1 MARRK
6 SICCC
11 CTPYMAPSPVVPFF
25 SAPSGCVSTVSKG
38 ALPARNPV
46 SNDISPLSTVVNG
59 VCPCVVTNRAARL
72 SNLTGACPPPQPVQV
87 VTPPSVVQA
96 PVVPPVQAAPV
107 APPPVAAQPAPAP
120 QPPDSQPPTAISPT
134 QNAGCTGALG
144 SLNVPS
150 IVPNPYPCFSGVSP
164 LAAGAAESVLSNST
178 GAGVSP
184 LAAGLAEDV
193 ITTRQ
198 PDQIPTAPVV
208 TQPYGTTPTG
218 SSDGSYSAATPP
230 PTAPLSSPN
239 ITASSSEC
247 CCCLTPNQQKKLAN
261 NATNLQNAVTNSA
274 NVTKLNSASG
284 ISAQDRLNN
293 ILNSLPSSA
302 CYVKPAC
309 GDISRTAC
317 QVDRLNQTNV
327 QNSDAAKTAYISGLP
342 QECQQIYQAYV
353 KSLQDKCTF
362 GCILKDVAG
371 FGLSAFLG
379 PEIFGAMGLGSVGAA
394 AASGALSS
402 AITGGNP
409 IVGALTAGLGSE
421 ASALLP
427 SVLNPVSNSIGDIT
441 GSQLVGNS
449 VANALGKGATSA
461 AIAGLTGGCVGRAAL
476 TGAVAGGLTPVATN
490 LAGYL
495 DPSGTQAAQ
504 NVLGSTIGTAAGY
517 KLTGGSAAQGALA
530 GLESGL
536 IGNAKGLMKCGLFVN
551 QPNSNN
557 DNQDTSTS
565 NDGLQEVVSTG
576 QRINDLNLDPTTGL
590 PVENQTS
597 NTSTDAKTSPLDT
610 VNTGNNDNQDTST
623 SNDGLQ
629 EVVSTGQRINDLNLD
644 PVTGLPISPSGG
656 SEATQPQN
664 DLQEVTT
671 TASRIPDIN
680 VDPVTIPTTST
691 SQPVS
696 SSPLNDTEITV
707 TGSKTPTETPPEDV
721 TPVLPTIDPKDLN
734 FPKPDTVTT
743 DTPKVSVG
751 TASQTGSGT
760 GGGSGSGG
768 LGGLGGSGA
777 LKSIAPLVDIYGQT
791 GDPKILEDIQQMVSQ
806 NTPKSDKGESRELED
821 LVMGKKN
828 YYDETEN
835 SAKGGLVGYASG
847 GSSGQFGS
855 LFSSVNMF
863 CCTSPQWSPSM
874 KNNVLTYQGTGGKK
888 PNFLLPMHLCTGS
901 AQGHAKGGALPSH
914 YREAAP
920 EGHHPEFITGLTGFY
935 ACGGGTGQSDDI
947 PAMLHDGDYVM
958 DAETVSALGDGSSKA
973 GREVLEGFM
982 HKVPHKKV
990 IGGNPVPA
998 KIADGEYVFP
1008 AAFVTALGKGDNKAG
1023 AKILDGLREK
1033 LRAHKRAAPVNKIPP
1048 KAKSPLDYIK
1058 GAKG

>member
-1 MARRK
+1 
-6 SICCC
+6 
-11 CTPYMAPSPVVPFF
+11 MAPSPVVPFF

-87 VTPPSVVQA
+87 VTLPSVVQA

-150 IVPNPYPCFSGVSP
+150 IVPKPSPCFSGNSV
-164 LAAGAAESVLSNST
+164 LAAPPAVSNNTDAALSV
-178 GAGVSP
+178 GAGT
-184 LAAGLAEDV
+184 
-193 ITTRQ
+193 TTRQ
-198 PDQIPTAPVV
+198 PDQIAPTMPAVIANPQVCVSAQPTCRPHPTGGNAAAAFSGNCACVQAYLALCSNQRQLQDELGNNMAHLDANGNIVANVCHSFMNEVIPALAMAGVGAAFAPVIGGLLPGAATATAAATPINV
-208 TQPYGTTPTG
+208 ALSNAITSGVIGQAMGGCGLKSGLMAGVGAGLSAAAPYVSGITNTISGDISGGLQNLGLGACVSNTLG
-218 SSDGSYSAATPP
+218 SAAT
-230 PTAPLSSPN
+230 
-239 ITASSSEC
+239 
-247 CCCLTPNQQKKLAN
+247 
-261 NATNLQNAVTNSA
+261 
-274 NVTKLNSASG
+274 G
-284 ISAQDRLNN
+284 
-293 ILNSLPSSA
+293 
-302 CYVKPAC
+302 
-309 GDISRTAC
+309 
-317 QVDRLNQTNV
+317 
-327 QNSDAAKTAYISGLP
+327 
-342 QECQQIYQAYV
+342 
-353 KSLQDKCTF
+353 
-362 GCILKDVAG
+362 
-371 FGLSAFLG
+371 
-379 PEIFGAMGLGSVGAA
+379 
-394 AASGALSS
+394 
-402 AITGGNP
+402 
-409 IVGALTAGLGSE
+409 
-421 ASALLP
+421 
-427 SVLNPVSNSIGDIT
+427 
-441 GSQLVGNS
+441 
-449 VANALGKGATSA
+449 ALGKAATSA
-461 AIAGLTGGCVGRAAL
+461 GLAALTGGCIGKAAEAGAIAGGVSPLVNAGVGAAL
-476 TGAVAGGLTPVATN
+476 KDLCLTCCTAKTLAKIGASGLSQ
-490 LAGYL
+490 G
-495 DPSGTQAAQ
+495 AASS
-504 NVLGSTIGTAAGY
+504 L
-517 KLTGGSAAQGALA
+517 LGGSFGT

-536 IGNAKGLMKCGLFVN
+536 VTGAINAAKCAVKGLGANNPLCSMAQSSMNDYLANNPDNIDASIADMNLYGDMQNTLNAINGTTPDTTTQDLTPDEIASGLSTVSLDDIASGTDDAEQAAN
-551 QPNSNN
+551 QAISDY
-557 DNQDTSTS
+557 DN
-565 NDGLQEVVSTG
+565 E
-576 QRINDLNLDPTTGL
+576 P
-590 PVENQTS
+590 
-597 NTSTDAKTSPLDT
+597 
-610 VNTGNNDNQDTST
+610 
-623 SNDGLQ
+623 
-629 EVVSTGQRINDLNLD
+629 
-644 PVTGLPISPSGG
+644 
-656 SEATQPQN
+656 
-664 DLQEVTT
+664 QEVTVT
-671 TASRIPDIN
+671 STRIPDQTDITPVN
-680 VDPVTIPTTST
+680 VSDNSSASIP
-691 SQPVS
+691 QVS
-696 SSPLNDTEITV
+696 PSPLNDTEIVSSV
-707 TGSKTPTETPPEDV
+707 TNTPPPEDI

-768 LGGLGGSGA
+768 LGGSGA
-777 LKSIAPLVDIYGQT
+777 LKSISPLVAIYGQT

-828 YYDETEN
+828 YDDETEN

-874 KNNVLTYQGTGGKK
+874 RNNVLTYQGTGGKK

-1033 LRAHKRAAPVNKIPP
+1033 LRAHTVSYTHLTLPTKRIV
-1048 KAKSPLDYIK
+1048 
-1058 GAKG
+1058 

>member
-1 MARRK
+1 MARFN
-6 SICCC
+6 ICCGC
-11 CTPYMAPSPVVPFF
+11 CSPLGGRLSIVP
-25 SAPSGCVSTVSKG
+25 AIQGCSQTQNLG
-38 ALPARNPV
+38 ALPNLQQLAARGVDTPPQAN
-46 SNDISPLSTVVNG
+46 PLSCARPIVPVMRG
-59 VCPCVVTNRAARL
+59 VD
-72 SNLTGACPPPQPVQV
+72 SQPEASLQV
-87 VTPPSVVQA
+87 VIPKTSDSLPAHGPASAAAQANA
-96 PVVPPVQAAPV
+96 PVDPVTGL
-107 APPPVAAQPAPAP
+107 PVAALGNATVAADINQGKSVTPEQIASACAMQRAQVAANCNTCFMSKIVPALAMSGVGAAFAP
-120 QPPDSQPPTAISPT
+120 VIGGLLPGAATATAAATPINVALSNAITSGVIGQAMGGCGLKSGLMAGVGAGLSAAAPYVSGITNTISGDISGGL
-134 QNAGCTGALG
+134 QNLGLGACVSNTLGSAATGALG
-144 SLNVPS
+144 K
-150 IVPNPYPCFSGVSP
+150 
-164 LAAGAAESVLSNST
+164 AATS
-178 GAGVSP
+178 
-184 LAAGLAEDV
+184 AGLA
-193 ITTRQ
+193 
-198 PDQIPTAPVV
+198 A
-208 TQPYGTTPTG
+208 
-218 SSDGSYSAATPP
+218 
-230 PTAPLSSPN
+230 
-239 ITASSSEC
+239 
-247 CCCLTPNQQKKLAN
+247 
-261 NATNLQNAVTNSA
+261 
-274 NVTKLNSASG
+274 
-284 ISAQDRLNN
+284 
-293 ILNSLPSSA
+293 
-302 CYVKPAC
+302 
-309 GDISRTAC
+309 
-317 QVDRLNQTNV
+317 
-327 QNSDAAKTAYISGLP
+327 
-342 QECQQIYQAYV
+342 
-353 KSLQDKCTF
+353 
-362 GCILKDVAG
+362 
-371 FGLSAFLG
+371 
-379 PEIFGAMGLGSVGAA
+379 
-394 AASGALSS
+394 
-402 AITGGNP
+402 
-409 IVGALTAGLGSE
+409 
-421 ASALLP
+421 
-427 SVLNPVSNSIGDIT
+427 
-441 GSQLVGNS
+441 
-449 VANALGKGATSA
+449 
-461 AIAGLTGGCVGRAAL
+461 LTGGCVAKAAEA
-476 TGAVAGGLTPVATN
+476 GAVAGGVSPLVNAGVGAALKDLCLTCCTAKT
-490 LAGYL
+490 LAKIGA
-495 DPSGTQAAQ
+495 SG
-504 NVLGSTIGTAAGY
+504 LS
-517 KLTGGSAAQGALA
+517 QGAATSLLGGGFGS
-530 GLESGL
+530 GLQSGL
-536 IGNAKGLMKCGLFVN
+536 ITGALSAVKCALKKCASNNCSNFGGNDTTYQPPKNASGNTDDTQELLDSYDDSQKSSSTDDSNKVANTETPSSPLDSVNANPTSNQDDTYRGGNVLNAFVSTNDDYQDPGIRSPSVFDPLIGTGGTNYNTTTDENSDTSTDAKTSPLDTVN
-551 QPNSNN
+551 TGNN

-565 NDGLQEVVSTG
+565 DDGLQEVVSTG

-597 NTSTDAKTSPLDT
+597 NL
-610 VNTGNNDNQDTST
+610 NDSSSSQGAS
-623 SNDGLQ
+623 SGSANDGLQ

-768 LGGLGGSGA
+768 LGGSGA

-874 KNNVLTYQGTGGKK
+874 RNNVLTYQGTGGKK

-1023 AKILDGLREK
+1023 SKILDGLREK